1 MPTADCRL
9 PIHGSRLPVNCR
21 FTIHDSRFTIHEM
34 NTTSVIAIF
43 DIGKTNKKL
52 FLFDEQYNIVL
63 ERTEQFD
70 EITDEDGDACENITA
85 LTNWVNECLLQIFL
99 DKKLR
104 VRALNFSTY
113 GASFVHVDY
122 EGTPVAP
129 LYNYLKPFPADLQ
142 EQFYKKYGGEIA
154 FSIHTASPVLG
165 NLNSGLQLYRLKYQ
179 KPELFDQIR
188 YSMHLP
194 QYMSYLVTGRAYS
207 DITSI
212 GCHTGL
218 WNFPQNHYHEWIYR
232 EGVNEKLAAIFPS
245 DQLMFSQWQGHALLT
260 GVGLHDSS
268 AALIPYLFHF
278 TEPFVLLSTGTWC
291 ISLNPFNQTRL
302 TYEELQQDCLCYM
315 EYRGKP
321 VKASRL
327 FAGYEHEQQT
337 KRLAAHFNVAP
348 DYYKTV
354 AYNAELITG
363 SSSITDAAAG
373 SKAGK
378 SAMVQESAFGKREL
392 NSFAGYEAAYHQF
405 MTDLMTQQVASL
417 NLVLHNSPVKK
428 IFVDGGFGRNPLY
441 MHLLANAFPTHE
453 VYAASIA
460 QASSLGAALAVH
472 SSWNKKN
479 PSSELIDLKQ
489 YKATGVMTL

>member
-1 MPTADCRL
+1 
-9 PIHGSRLPVNCR
+9 
-21 FTIHDSRFTIHEM
+21 M
-34 NTTSVIAIF
+34 NKTSVIAIF

-63 ERTEQFD
+63 EKSEQFD
-70 EITDEDGDACENITA
+70 EITDEDGDACENIAA
-85 LTNWVNECLLQIFL
+85 LTNWVNECLNEVFL
-99 DKKLR
+99 NKKLH
-104 VRALNFSTY
+104 VNALNFSTY
-113 GASFVHVDY
+113 GASFVHIDV
-122 EGTPVAP
+122 EGKPVAP
-129 LYNYLKPFPADLQ
+129 LYNYLKPYPAPLQ
-142 EQFYKKYGGEIA
+142 DEFYRKYGGEIA

-165 NLNSGLQLYRLKYQ
+165 NLNSGMQLYRLKKQ
-179 KPELFDQIR
+179 KPELFEQIR
-188 YSMHLP
+188 YSLHLP
-194 QYMSYLVTGRAYS
+194 QYMSFLVTGRAYS

-321 VKASRL
+321 IKASRL

-337 KRLAAHFNVAP
+337 KRLAAHFNVAN

-354 AYNAELITG
+354 AFDAELING
-363 SSSITDAAAG
+363 LASPVAEATD
-373 SKAGK
+373 SKSGK
-378 SAMVQESAFGKREL
+378 TAMVQGSVFGARDL
-392 NSFAGYEAAYHQF
+392 NSFDTYEAAYHQF
-405 MTDLMTQQVASL
+405 MADLMTQQVASL

-428 IFVDGGFGRNPLY
+428 IFVDGGFSRNPIY

-453 VYAASIA
+453 VYAASVA
-460 QASSLGAALAVH
+460 QASAMGAALAVH
-472 SSWNKKN
+472 TAWNKKS
-479 PSSELIDLKQ
+479 PSSELIELKA
-489 YKATGVMTL
+489 YAPTGQLAIGNKQ

>member
-1 MPTADCRL
+1 M
-9 PIHGSRLPVNCR
+9 SR
-21 FTIHDSRFTIHEM
+21 
-34 NTTSVIAIF
+34 TSVIAIF

-63 ERTEQFD
+63 EKSEQFA
-70 EITDEDGDACENITA
+70 EITDEDGDACEDLAA
-85 LTNWVNECLLQIFL
+85 LTKWVQACLHNVFQ
-99 DKKLR
+99 DKRFQVK
-104 VRALNFSTY
+104 ALNFSTY
-113 GASFVHVDY
+113 GASFVHIDK
-122 EGTPVAP
+122 EGKAVAP
-129 LYNYLKPFPADLQ
+129 LYNYLKPYPADLQ
-142 EQFYKKYGGEIA
+142 AGFYRKYGGELS
-154 FSIHTASPVLG
+154 FSIHTASPILG
-165 NLNSGLQLYRLKYQ
+165 NLNSGMQLYRLKYK
-179 KPELFDQIR
+179 KPELFERIH
-188 YSMHLP
+188 YSLHLP

-232 EGVNEKLAAIFPS
+232 EAINEKLAAIFPS
-245 DQLMFSQWQGHALLT
+245 DQLMPSQWQGQALLT

-278 TEPFVLLSTGTWC
+278 TEPFVLISTGTWC

-321 VKASRL
+321 IKASRL

-354 AYNAELITG
+354 AFNADLLNT
-363 SSSITDAAAG
+363 SNTAANAG
-373 SKAGK
+373 ADSKAGK
-378 SAMVQESAFGKREL
+378 SAMVQESAFGARDL
-392 NSFAGYEAAYHQF
+392 ATFATYEAAYHQF
-405 MTDLMTQQVASL
+405 MADLMTQQVASL

-428 IFVDGGFGRNPLY
+428 IFVDGGFGKNPLY
-441 MHLLANAFPTHE
+441 MNLLANAFPQHE
-453 VYAASIA
+453 VYAASMA
-460 QASSLGAALAVH
+460 QASAIGAALAGH
-472 SSWNKKN
+472 SAWNKVT
-479 PSSELIDLKQ
+479 PSSDLIVLKS
-489 YKATGVMTL
+489 YTGVLSS